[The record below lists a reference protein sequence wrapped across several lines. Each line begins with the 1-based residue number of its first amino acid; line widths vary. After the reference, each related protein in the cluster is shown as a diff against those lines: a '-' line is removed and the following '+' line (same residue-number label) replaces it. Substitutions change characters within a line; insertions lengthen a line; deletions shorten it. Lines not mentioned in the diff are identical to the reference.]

1 MSTLSMGRWVIPGT
15 GVGPNDPLPPLDG
28 LDELHTVT
36 LTDED
41 IPPEMARNVH
51 YGRVSGILPYLLQD
65 GYSRD
70 HSEMSLVTA
79 VLENDI
85 LRATFLLEYGGRLW
99 SLVHKPTGREL
110 LYVNPVLQPVNFA
123 LRNAWFSGGVEWNI
137 GTIGHAP
144 LGCEPIHAAR
154 VDGPDGQPILRM
166 FDWERI
172 RATPFQIDAH
182 LPDGSELL
190 YVHVRIRNPHD
201 HDVPIY
207 WWSNIAVPERTDVR
221 VVTPADAAYRFSYD
235 MSLTRVPIPVPV
247 DVDVSYAT
255 NGVTSNDYFF
265 DVPKGRQ
272 PWITALDGAG
282 SGLVQVSTPLL
293 RGRKLF
299 IWGMARPGRRW
310 QEFLSRDGY
319 PYLEIQA
326 GIAQTQFEHV
336 PLPAASSFSWLEA
349 YGLLE
354 AGAAQVHGPWPDA
367 RAAVETRLATLAPP
381 TVLESEHALL
391 RALEDS
397 PPAEVLSRG
406 TGWGALERRRRDAL
420 GEPGIESPGSPFTD
434 DTLGAEQAPWV
445 ALIEEGVMPADDPAS
460 PPPSYVVDAGWDRLL
475 EASPETW
482 LTRLH
487 LGVIAHHAGD
497 RMAARAAWER
507 SLELT
512 TNPWALRNL
521 AVLDRQDGDLGRAAE
536 RLLAASRLAPTVR
549 PLAME
554 VLRTLVGGGRAA
566 DALRF
571 VDTLDPDVRSHGR
584 VRVLETRAA
593 LDAGDLDRAGAI
605 LDAGIVLP
613 DLREGGVIL
622 EDLWYA
628 YQELRLAARSGG
640 KVDDDIRARARA
652 EHPVPSIYDFRKPQG

>member
-1 MSTLSMGRWVIPGT
+1 LTIGHWSIPGT
-15 GVGPNDPLPPLDG
+15 GVGPIDPLPPLDG
-28 LDELHTVT
+28 LSELHTVT
-36 LTDED
+36 LTDDD
-41 IPPEMARNVH
+41 IPEEMARNVH

-70 HSEMSLVTA
+70 HETMSLVTA

-144 LGCEPIHAAR
+144 LGFEPIHAVR

-166 FDWERI
+166 YDWERI
-172 RATPFQIDAH
+172 RATPFQIDVH
-182 LPDGSELL
+182 LPDGSEMLF
-190 YVHVRIRNPHD
+190 VHVRIRNPHD

-207 WWSNIAVPERTDVR
+207 WWSNIAVPEREDVR

-265 DVPKGRQ
+265 DVAKDRQ

-282 SGLVQVSTPLL
+282 TGLVQVSTPLL

-310 QEFLSRDGY
+310 QEFLSMDGH

-336 PLPAASSFSWLEA
+336 PLPAASEFSWVEG

-354 AGAAQVHGPWPDA
+354 ADPAMVHGAWSDA

-381 TVLESEHALL
+381 AALDAEHAIL
-391 RALEDS
+391 RSLADT
-397 PPAEVLSRG
+397 PPAEVLFRG
-406 TGWGALERRRRDAL
+406 SGWGALDRRRRLAL
-420 GEPGIESPGSPFTD
+420 GEPDAGSPGMPFPD
-434 DTLGAEQAPWV
+434 DSLGEDQAPWV
-445 ALIEEGVMPADDPAS
+445 ALLDHGVMPTHDPAS
-460 PPPSYVVDAGWDRLL
+460 PPPSYVIDAGWDRLL
-475 EASPETW
+475 AASHESW
-482 LTRLH
+482 LTHLH
-487 LGVIAHHAGD
+487 RGVIHHHAGD
-497 RMAARAAWER
+497 RDRARAAWER
-507 SLELT
+507 SLTLMR
-512 TNPWALRNL
+512 NPWTLRDL
-521 AVLDRQDGDLGRAAE
+521 AVLDRQDGDLERAAD
-536 RLLAASRLAPTVR
+536 RLREASGLAPGVR

-554 VLRTLVGGGRAA
+554 VIRTLIEGGRAT
-566 DALRF
+566 DALTF
-571 VDTLDPDVRSHGR
+571 IDTLDPVVRAHGR
-584 VRVLETRAA
+584 VQVLETQAA

-622 EDLWYA
+622 ENLWYA
-628 YQELRLAARSGG
+628 YQELRSAARSGRP
-640 KVDDDIRARARA
+640 VDDEIRARARA
-652 EHPVPSIYDFRKPQG
+652 EHPVPRIYDFRKPQ